1 MFYIIYVIDQCFSD
15 VLNQDGPYNVTTY
28 KYDLA
33 VHVLGTYNYDISDS
47 TTLKKKMK
55 KIKDVS
61 T

>member
-15 VLNQDGPYNVTTY
+15 VLNQDGPYNVTTS

-33 VHVLGTYNYDISDS
+33 ITVQKTKQKPFQKV
-47 TTLKKKMK
+47 
-55 KIKDVS
+55 VS